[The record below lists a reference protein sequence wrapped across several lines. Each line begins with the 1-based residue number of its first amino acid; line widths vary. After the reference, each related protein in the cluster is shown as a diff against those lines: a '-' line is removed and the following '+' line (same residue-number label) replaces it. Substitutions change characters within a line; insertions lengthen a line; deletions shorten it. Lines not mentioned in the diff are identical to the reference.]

1 MSDPNSPVNP
11 EQPPQ
16 GDGTTPPPPAYG
28 APQPPAYGAPQP
40 PAYGAPQP
48 PAYGAPQPPDYGQQ
62 PPAYGQPA
70 YGQQPPAYGAPP
82 VANPYGGGPAG
93 GYASWGDRIVAT
105 LWDVLFVWPGWVTI
119 LVGYAVLF
127 AGIAA
132 NSDGSGGG
140 LFFALGALLIVV
152 GIGLGIW
159 RTVINSMLDQ
169 GRTGYTYGK
178 RKVGIRV
185 VREADGQPSGVGSCV
200 GRYFLH
206 GLINQICYID
216 YLWPLWDPK
225 VQTLTDKVLS
235 TIVIKQPDQTR

>member
-1 MSDPNSPVNP
+1 MSDPNAPVNP

-16 GDGTTPPPPAYG
+16 GDGGTPPPPPYG
-28 APQPPAYGAPQP
+28 APQPPAYGTPPPPAYGQQPPPAYGQQPAYGQP
-40 PAYGAPQP
+40 PAYGAP
-48 PAYGAPQPPDYGQQ
+48 
-62 PPAYGQPA
+62 
-70 YGQQPPAYGAPP
+70 PPAYGAPP
-82 VANPYGGGPAG
+82 VANPYAGGPAG
-93 GYASWGDRIVAT
+93 GYASWGDRVVGT
-105 LWDVLFVWPGWVTI
+105 LWDFLYVWPGWATI

-127 AGIAA
+127 AGIVA

-140 LFFALGALLIVV
+140 ALIALGALLIVV
-152 GIGLGIW
+152 GIALGIW
-159 RTVINSMLDQ
+159 RTVINSILDQ

-185 VREADGQPSGVGSCV
+185 VREQDGQPSGVGSAV

-206 GLINQICYID
+206 QLINQVCMID

-235 TIVIKQPDQTR
+235 TVVIKQPDSSTPGSF